1 MNKKEVKVIYHPPY
15 SRKIILP
22 KDFCNF
28 LEIEPEDYITIELD
42 QENKSLIL
50 KKRGNNNE

>member
-1 MNKKEVKVIYHPPY
+1 MNKKVVKVIYHPPY

-42 QENKSLIL
+42 QSNKSLIL